1 MVKRM
6 EVCRVFKWRKGSRS
20 CKVKAPAGASMMRT
34 LLNSRLHGQ
43 CSRYMAGNIKAI
55 YDPEGPQQKRR
66 ANDMNPLPSQNTIME
81 RAPPV
86 I

>member
-1 MVKRM
+1 
-6 EVCRVFKWRKGSRS
+6 
-20 CKVKAPAGASMMRT
+20 
-34 LLNSRLHGQ
+34 
-43 CSRYMAGNIKAI
+43 MAGNIKAI